1 MFTTHTLSQMTLNE
15 KALGLQPTVVF
26 IDDYSVS
33 YFLIVGWSCM
43 KIRADGFNF
52 PQKNYIAA
60 ADCSRA
66 AFE

>member
-1 MFTTHTLSQMTLNE
+1 
-15 KALGLQPTVVF
+15 
-26 IDDYSVS
+26 
-33 YFLIVGWSCM
+33 M

-66 AFE
+66 AFEWIHPVSELQLITIFIVFD